1 MASVFKGAVCL
12 VFAAASVFVAAPV
25 MAQDTPADAN
35 AAAAA
40 PPAPKPQP
48 TDKPQDQ
55 QAQDQEEKGNHP
67 APNSVFAEGLG
78 AGIAYSINYERMVL
92 DDLGVRVGLSYLS
105 FKETA
110 SSANGTATS
119 SSSATTIMVPI
130 TASYTG
136 IRTRHGA
143 GLELGGGTTLL
154 YASAAAS
161 GLATSSSGSGLTPL
175 IVAMV
180 GFRLQPVD
188 HAGFM
193 FRVGAMALG
202 GEGLAFSNANPSQ
215 FGFIP
220 WGYIS
225 FGASF

>member
-1 MASVFKGAVCL
+1 
-12 VFAAASVFVAAPV
+12 
-25 MAQDTPADAN
+25 
-35 AAAAA
+35 
-40 PPAPKPQP
+40 
-48 TDKPQDQ
+48 
-55 QAQDQEEKGNHP
+55 
-67 APNSVFAEGLG
+67 
-78 AGIAYSINYERMVL
+78 MVL
-92 DDLGVRVGLSYLS
+92 DELGVRIGLSYLS
-105 FKETA
+105 ISA
-110 SSANGTATS
+110 SASAGTATS
-119 SSSATTIMVPI
+119 SASATYLMVPI

-136 IRTRHGA
+136 IRTRRGA

-154 YASAAAS
+154 YTSAAANAL
-161 GLATSSSGSGLTPL
+161 GTSSSGSGLTPL
-175 IVAMV
+175 VVAMA

-202 GEGLAFSNANPSQ
+202 GEGLGLSNANPSA

>member
-1 MASVFKGAVCL
+1 MASVIKGSVCL
-12 VFAAASVFVAAPV
+12 VFVAASAFVAAPA
-25 MAQDTPADAN
+25 MAQGGPADGTAT
-35 AAAAA
+35 AVA
-40 PPAPKPQP
+40 PPAAKPQP
-48 TDKPQDQ
+48 TDQPQDRET
-55 QAQDQEEKGNHP
+55 QDQEEKGNHP

-105 FKETA
+105 FKESA
-110 SSANGTATS
+110 SSANGTVTA
-119 SSSATTIMVPI
+119 SSSATTLMVPI

-136 IRTRHGA
+136 IRTRHGS
-143 GLELGGGTTLL
+143 GLELGGGTTLV
-154 YASAAAS
+154 YASAAGS

-180 GFRLQPVD
+180 GYRLQPVD
-188 HAGFM
+188 HPGFM